1 MIDGEGVRLTTT
13 AATLD
18 DLFRR
23 AGVRHPHTLALA
35 DPPNREAFTDGA
47 PRKLS
52 FAQADRAISA
62 CAARL
67 RGLGLQTDSI
77 VAMHLPNTV
86 ESIITF
92 MGVLRAGMIAVPLPL
107 LWRKAEIRSALGRVG
122 AKAIV
127 TCCRI
132 GTDEQAEI
140 AMQTAAD
147 LFSVR
152 HVCGFG
158 HGLPDGLV
166 SLDDVFSSDGVVAVS
181 PRIGRDTS
189 VAAITFNLDAAG
201 FVPISRSHLELVAGG
216 LEIVWATGATADAPV
231 LSTIPITSFAGIALT
246 MMPWLL
252 CGGALH
258 LHHGFEAES
267 FATQCAEIP
276 EGTLVLP
283 APAVPPIAKMG
294 LVDAKQTIIALWRA
308 PERVKAAKTWN
319 GQSVLVDVASFG
331 EIGLIAARRGDNGFP
346 APVPLGPIHAP
357 ALSGGPATLETART
371 NLGTL
376 ALRGRMVPALRADQP
391 LPVGS
396 QADGYVDTG
405 FPCRHG
411 QVDRTLTITGPHTDI
426 IDVGGYCLRLSQI
439 DALVSRVDPD
449 ATIVALPDGDLG
461 HRLAGTAPDRKA
473 LQGLLKTEG
482 VSPLIVGAFDQRETP
497 EAA

>member
-1 MIDGEGVRLTTT
+1 MIDGEGVRLAAT

-23 AGVRHPHTLALA
+23 VGVRHPHTLALA
-35 DPPNREAFTDGA
+35 DPPNRDAFAWGA

-86 ESIITF
+86 ESIVTF
-92 MGVLRAGMIAVPLPL
+92 LGVLRAGMVAVPLPL

-127 TCCRI
+127 TCSRI

-140 AMQTAAD
+140 AMQSAAD

-166 SLDDVFSSDGVVAVS
+166 SLDDIFSSDGVVAVS

-201 FVPISRSHLELVAGG
+201 FVPISRSHVELVAGG
-216 LEIVWATGATADAPV
+216 LEIVRATGAAADAPV

-258 LHHGFEAES
+258 LHHGFEAEA
-267 FATQCAEIP
+267 FAAQCREIP
-276 EGTLVLP
+276 QGTLVLP

-294 LVDAKQTIIALWRA
+294 LIDATQTIVALWRA

-319 GQSVLVDVASFG
+319 GPSVLIDVATFG
-331 EIGLIAARRGDNGFP
+331 EIGLVAARRGDNGL
-346 APVPLGPIHAP
+346 PVLLPLGPVHGP
-357 ALSGGPATLETART
+357 ALSGGPAVLETART
-371 NLGTL
+371 SVGTL
-376 ALRGRMVPALRADQP
+376 ALRGRMVPALRVDQP
-391 LPVGS
+391 LPVAS
-396 QADGYVDTG
+396 EVDGYVDTG
-405 FPCRHG
+405 FPCRHE
-411 QVDRTLTITGPHTDI
+411 QVDRTLIVTGPPADI
-426 IDVGGYCLRLSQI
+426 IDVGGYCLRLSQV
-439 DALVSRVDPD
+439 DALVSRADPD
-449 ATIVALPDGDLG
+449 ATIVALPDGDLV
-461 HRLAGTAPDRKA
+461 HRLAGTAPDRNA

-482 VSPLIVGAFDQRETP
+482 VNPLIVGAFDQQGTP